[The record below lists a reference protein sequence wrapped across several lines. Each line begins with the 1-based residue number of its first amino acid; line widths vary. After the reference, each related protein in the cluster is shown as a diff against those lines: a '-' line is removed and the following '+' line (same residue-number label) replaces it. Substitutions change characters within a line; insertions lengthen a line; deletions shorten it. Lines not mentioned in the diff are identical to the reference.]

1 MAKYSINVIAH
12 QLKSQRVANFGEI
25 VDEKELNGNAQELEK
40 LGFIKLVNDSVEE
53 VEEVSFNLDT
63 ATKKELISFAKENF
77 DLDLDEKSKKEDL
90 LSIIDEHISLKEVH
104 LNNKS

>member
-40 LGFIKLVNDSVEE
+40 LGFVKLVYGSSEPTEPTEE
-53 VEEVSFNLDT
+53 VEEVKEK
-63 ATKKELISFAKENF
+63 TKP
-77 DLDLDEKSKKEDL
+77 SKGGK
-90 LSIIDEHISLKEVH
+90 K
-104 LNNKS
+104 